1 MCRNLSIYYT
11 FVRSEGPKTD
21 PESVR
26 TSTSA
31 RDGGKNGKK
40 RQGMADGTGRFG
52 PGPDFCRFCPPGRVP
67 KFRRNR
73 SGETCFF
80 LVFSRCV
87 ACPLKRPQGRPREAP
102 GRPRGPFL
110 VRLLV
115 DFWTLFGRF
124 FQHFLESF
132 SNSLHL
138 LRNFHEIS
146 LAPNAVIGATMDS

>member
-1 MCRNLSIYYT
+1 MYRNLIIYYT

-40 RQGMADGTGRFG
+40 RQGTADGTGCFG

-67 KFRRNR
+67 KFRGNP
-73 SGETCFF
+73 FF
-80 LVFSRCV
+80 HVVFFRVFSSCV
-87 ACPLKRPQGRPREAP
+87 ACPLKTPQGRPREAP

-110 VRLLV
+110 VRFLV
-115 DFWTLFGRF
+115 DFLDVFWSIFSTFFGELFEF
-124 FQHFLESF
+124 IAFVAQF
-132 SNSLHL
+132 SMTFRWHRML
-138 LRNFHEIS
+138 
-146 LAPNAVIGATMDS
+146 